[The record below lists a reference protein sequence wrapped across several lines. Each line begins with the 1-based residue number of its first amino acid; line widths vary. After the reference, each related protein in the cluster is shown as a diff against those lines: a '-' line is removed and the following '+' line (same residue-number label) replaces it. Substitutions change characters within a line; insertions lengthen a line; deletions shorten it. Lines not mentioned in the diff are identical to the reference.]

1 MERAGLL
8 PPPPPELHGVRLGT
22 EYISILAQ
30 AQKMVGV
37 ATHDRLMNS
46 VLPTMQIFPDMRHK
60 IDPFALVDTY
70 AEMLGVDPRI
80 IATDVAQ
87 RSLAQERRVQAAQ
100 VATEQAATAAKAAKD
115 ASQTP
120 MTGDTALAR
129 VMSSGAGAA
138 TGRDAAGGVTCR
150 AINPAQR
157 QSRGD
162 RRGLTGDAGAQPG
175 RARPAG
181 PRGPPGHRRRR
192 RDRRPAHG
200 LRARHGERVGYAGRD
215 APAGHVTNLA
225 GGSRGEGRHHRP
237 APDECADADRARGHA
252 SPGRE

>member
-1 MERAGLL
+1 MDERHEEKLLALGPVLERTNDELLDPLVDRVFALMERAGLL

-46 VLPTMQIFPDMRHK
+46 VLPTMQVFPDMRHK

-80 IATDVAQ
+80 IIATDVAQ
-87 RSLAQERRVQAAQ
+87 QSLAQERRAQAAQ
-100 VATEQAATAAKAAKD
+100 AATEQAATAAKAAKD

-129 VMSSGAGAA
+129 AMQAA
-138 TGRDAAGGVTCR
+138 AA
-150 AINPAQR
+150 Q
-157 QSRGD
+157 Q
-162 RRGLTGDAGAQPG
+162 
-175 RARPAG
+175 PAG
-181 PRGPPGHRRRR
+181 TPP
-192 RDRRPAHG
+192 A
-200 LRARHGERVGYAGRD
+200 V
-215 APAGHVTNLA
+215 
-225 GGSRGEGRHHRP
+225 
-237 APDECADADRARGHA
+237 
-252 SPGRE
+252 